1 MVQIAPDLCITTI
14 VVALLRTSGKPPRRA
29 VLLVVEW
36 GLFWTSGLLFIES
49 EDTMTDGILF
59 ATIIANPITY
69 VAVALI
75 AFLLFGNRLPSV
87 MRSLGRSVVE
97 FKKGVAGIEDDIE
110 DAVRSADER
119 VKPKK
124 EDLEA

>member
-1 MVQIAPDLCITTI
+1 
-14 VVALLRTSGKPPRRA
+14 
-29 VLLVVEW
+29 
-36 GLFWTSGLLFIES
+36 
-49 EDTMTDGILF
+49 MTDGILF

-69 VAVALI
+69 VAVALV

-110 DAVRSADER
+110 DAVRSADEKVR
-119 VKPKK
+119 TKK